1 MNRSASTRSKHERQ
15 LPLPA
20 ALVDRNHSPSTR
32 RQIGW
37 ILRTVPA
44 AARPWVRGQSKM
56 REYDYGKVKETPS
69 PRF

>member
-37 ILRTVPA
+37 ILLQSPLL
-44 AARPWVRGQSKM
+44 RGHG
-56 REYDYGKVKETPS
+56 YGDNRKCANTITAK
-69 PRF
+69 